1 VRKGG
6 GSENLIHTNNLS
18 ENTSPFMQ
26 HLERLYVANDSR
38 WVYEGKKKS
47 ETEKAIMQTLVI
59 VYSGLK

>member
-1 VRKGG
+1 
-6 GSENLIHTNNLS
+6 
-18 ENTSPFMQ
+18 MQ